1 MMDIYISLSQYA
13 RHELVGT
20 GLDLLAAYLRTMNER
35 GTSRAEFIRQL
46 GHHAADATICQN
58 LAHALKP
65 FLRPSI
71 MEGYEPVA
79 QPRLHFG
86 LDINETDVE
95 QVKQGLDALAHALKT
110 RSGRGISRS
119 ALIEQLGMAARCE
132 PQAGQVARV
141 LAPIFG
147 VDFDA
152 PFFA

>member
-46 GHHAADATICQN
+46 GCRAADPVTCQK
-58 LAHALKP
+58 LAYALKP

-71 MEGYEPVA
+71 MDGYEPVA

-86 LDINETDVE
+86 LDINETDAE

-119 ALIEQLGMAARCE
+119 ALIEQLGMAARHE
-132 PQAGQVARV
+132 PHAGQIARV
-141 LAPIFG
+141 LAPIFV
-147 VDFDA
+147 VDLNA
-152 PFFA
+152 PFFS